1 MYDKIFET
9 ALGIEAP
16 WTEKSVQFQQAN
28 RRLIILIDFAPGTRF
43 SVPGVEG
50 HASGP

>member
-16 WTEKSVQFQQAN
+16 WTVKSVQFQQAEVA
-28 RRLIILIDFAPGTRF
+28 RRQGTA
-43 SVPGVEG
+43 
-50 HASGP
+50 H